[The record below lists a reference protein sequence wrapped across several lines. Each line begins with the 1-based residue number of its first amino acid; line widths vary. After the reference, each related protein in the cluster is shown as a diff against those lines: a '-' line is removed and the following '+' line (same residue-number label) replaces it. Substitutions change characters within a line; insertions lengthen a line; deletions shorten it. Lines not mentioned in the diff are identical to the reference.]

1 MIYAANW
8 KMNGNTKFLK
18 FMLTEIK
25 REVIPYFSRSSEIIL
40 CLPSIFLG
48 AAVLSC
54 KNTPIKVGAQDCS
67 SHKDG
72 AYTGEISASMIS
84 DVGSEWL
91 ILGHSERR
99 QYHNENNFLLY
110 EKLLLAQAA
119 GLKVIFCVGETHE
132 QYSDGIAKEIL
143 AEQLSVLSDP
153 NFMDLNFIIA
163 YEPVWAIGTGLV
175 PELEEI
181 DLIHR
186 FIKSSIFEQTER
198 KFNVQVLYG
207 GSVNPENVKHIKL
220 LSNVDGVLVG
230 GASLD
235 PKKFKQI
242 CL

>member
-1 MIYAANW
+1 
-8 KMNGNTKFLK
+8 
-18 FMLTEIK
+18 
-25 REVIPYFSRSSEIIL
+25 
-40 CLPSIFLG
+40 
-48 AAVLSC
+48 
-54 KNTPIKVGAQDCS
+54 
-67 SHKDG
+67 
-72 AYTGEISASMIS
+72 
-84 DVGSEWL
+84 
-91 ILGHSERR
+91 
-99 QYHNENNFLLY
+99 
-110 EKLLLAQAA
+110 
-119 GLKVIFCVGETHE
+119 
-132 QYSDGIAKEIL
+132 
-143 AEQLSVLSDP
+143 
-153 NFMDLNFIIA
+153 MDLNFIIA

-242 CL
+242 CLQAI